1 MIEEGTAPKRGRR
14 SRGNVAADA
23 GPATFQPRG
32 MVEQTA
38 KAFKEFAAKRG
49 IGRASF
55 NGPRKVWNAKLG
67 DFV

>member
-1 MIEEGTAPKRGRR
+1 MIEEGTAPKRGRH
-14 SRGNVAADA
+14 SRDKVCAGDA
-23 GPATFQPRG
+23 GPTFRPRG